1 MSLRPPRLDDRRY
14 QDLRDDLVRRIPV
27 HTPEWTD
34 YNPGDPG
41 ITLLELFADLGE
53 TLLERFN
60 RVPEAARLAFLEL
73 LGLSPRSAQVATA
86 LVKLELPRNE
96 AEPVPVPWGP
106 SEPRLRLA
114 AGPVAFEAIEEI
126 TVLPLELQTWIKQP
140 LPASEQS
147 QLEAAGSG
155 TAAVLSDLGTLL
167 ETHLGLGTNT
177 VRLGARDAYGAT
189 PLPPVEEGL
198 LPPPI
203 STHQTVDGWLWLA
216 LLMPAPP
223 ITSTDREQDLKR
235 LRLALGGQVLSLG
248 VRVDAALCG
257 PTDHY
262 RCAAAG
268 AQPVRWPLEWQIST
282 GRFRGNDPKVNRKVN
297 RALYV
302 PLEVVH
308 DGTEAFRRSGSL
320 RLRLPTAA
328 AEGTPGLGTWTADS
342 FSPPDPDLLGIGE
355 LPPPL
360 ANERDG
366 DRVLAWIR
374 VRRRDP
380 AHPPLKVRW
389 LEANVVPVEQA
400 ISLEAPELLGYGEG
414 RPGQELRLSQ
424 RPVLPGSV
432 QIQVAA
438 PAAAE
443 GVLAWLN
450 WRAIDDL
457 IEAKPAERVFVL
469 DPESGT
475 IRFGD
480 GLHGLMPLPGEAIRC
495 RSYRHG
501 GGVAGNVGAGRINRI
516 QSGNSAV
523 LAANLKVSNA
533 LAAEGGADAETVAQ
547 ASERLPQL
555 LRHND
560 RAVGRDDFAD
570 LALQTPCAG
579 IGRAHCL
586 PRHLPHQRLDEIPG
600 VVTLIVIPAY
610 DPLHPDEP
618 MPDRDQLQRVCAWL
632 EPRRLVTT
640 ELYITPPTYV
650 RLSVSVAVEAEPEV
664 GEETLRRQVELAL
677 RQLLA
682 PLPPYGPDGQG
693 WPFGRDVGERDLEAA
708 VLRVQGVRL
717 VNGVLITART
727 VDGLGRIAATTDL
740 QRLRLEAWQLPSL
753 RQVQVVV
760 SPAGSDPDSIH
771 LDLLPIED
779 YEDSPAAGGGNGSG
793 AGGGTPGGLPLGIPV
808 PVLREVC

>member
-14 QDLRDDLVRRIPV
+14 EDLRDDLLRRIPV

-34 YNPGDPG
+34 HNPGDPG

-86 LVKLELPRNE
+86 LVKLELPRKE
-96 AEPVPVPWGP
+96 AGPVLVPWGP
-106 SEPRLRLA
+106 FEPRLRLA

-126 TVLPLELQTWIKQP
+126 TVLPLELQTWIKHP
-140 LPASEQS
+140 FRPTAGEVPAQ
-147 QLEAAGSG
+147 
-155 TAAVLSDLGTLL
+155 AVLDDLAQLLTIHLASPDQRASSAASPELTL
-167 ETHLGLGTNT
+167 T
-177 VRLGARDAYGAT
+177 VADAYEPIAL
-189 PLPPVEEGL
+189 LPVQEGV

-203 STHQTVDGWLWLA
+203 STHQTVDSCLWLA
-216 LLMPAPP
+216 LLAPAPL
-223 ITSTDREQDLKR
+223 ITPTDRERDLKR
-235 LRLALGGQVLSLG
+235 LRLAIAGQVLSLG

-257 PTDHY
+257 PTDHH

-268 AQPVRWPLEWQIST
+268 ASPVRWPLEWQIST
-282 GRFRGNDPKVNRKVN
+282 GRFRGKNRKVD

-308 DGTEAFRRSGSL
+308 DGTDSFRRSGSL
-320 RLRLPTAA
+320 RLRLPAA
-328 AEGTPGLGTWTADS
+328 AVEGTPGLGTWTADS

-389 LEANVVPVEQA
+389 LEVNVLPVEQA

-414 RPGQELRLSQ
+414 RPGQELRLSR

-432 QIQVAA
+432 EIQVAA
-438 PAAAE
+438 PADAT
-443 GVLAWLN
+443 GVLSWLN

-457 IEAKPAERVFVL
+457 IEAKPAERVFLL

-495 RSYRHG
+495 RAYRHG

-533 LAAEGGADAETVAQ
+533 LAAEAGADAETVAQ

-560 RAVGRDDFAD
+560 RAVGRDDFAE
-570 LALQTPCAG
+570 LALETPCAG

-586 PRHLPHQRLDEIPG
+586 PRHLPQQRLDEIPG

-618 MPDRDQLQRVCAWL
+618 MPDRDQLQRVCTWL

-640 ELYITPPTYV
+640 ELFITPPTYV
-650 RLSVSVAVEAEPEV
+650 RLSVAVAVEAEPEV

-682 PLPPYGPDGQG
+682 PLPPFGPDGQG

-717 VNGVLITART
+717 VNGVLITARA
-727 VDGLGRIAATTDL
+727 VDALGRIATTTAL
-740 QRLRLEAWQLPSL
+740 QRLPLEAWQLPSL

-760 SPAGSDPDSIH
+760 SPAGSDPDSVR
-771 LDLLPIED
+771 LDILPIED
-779 YEDSPAAGGGNGSG
+779 DEDNPAAGGGTGSG
-793 AGGGTPGGLPLGIPV
+793 SGGGLRLGIPV
-808 PVLREVC
+808 PVVREVC